1 MKNYY
6 ISEGVKAL
14 FSIYFKDQTEENFI
28 KALNEFAKESQ
39 INSQEIKDK
48 SFREFKEAIS
58 KLPTI
63 DLLNT
68 RFDKLEYSIGA
79 KLDKLEYSI
88 GAKLDKLEYSIG
100 AKLDKLEYSIGAKL
114 DKLEYSIGA
123 KLDKL
128 EYSIGAKLDKLEYSI
143 GAKLDKP
150 EYSIGAKLDKPED
163 SVCAKLYKLENKLDS
178 FKREVRTY
186 VIILAAL
193 MFILQPTIFDLI
205 LSIFKSFLRQ

>member
-68 RFDKLEYSIGA
+68 RFDKLENSVDKLEYSVGA
-79 KLDKLEYSI
+79 KLDKLEYS
-88 GAKLDKLEYSIG
+88 
-100 AKLDKLEYSIGAKL
+100 
-114 DKLEYSIGA
+114 
-123 KLDKL
+123 
-128 EYSIGAKLDKLEYSI
+128 
-143 GAKLDKP
+143 
-150 EYSIGAKLDKPED
+150 
-163 SVCAKLYKLENKLDS
+163 VCAKLNKLENKLDS

>member
-14 FSIYFKDQTEENFI
+14 FSVYFKDQTEENFI
-28 KALNEFAKESQ
+28 KALNEFTKESQ

-79 KLDKLEYSI
+79 KLDKLEN
-88 GAKLDKLEYSIG
+88 
-100 AKLDKLEYSIGAKL
+100 
-114 DKLEYSIGA
+114 
-123 KLDKL
+123 
-128 EYSIGAKLDKLEYSI
+128 
-143 GAKLDKP
+143 
-150 EYSIGAKLDKPED
+150 
-163 SVCAKLYKLENKLDS
+163 SVDKLENKLDS

-186 VIILAAL
+186 VIILATL

>member
-14 FSIYFKDQTEENFI
+14 FSVYFKDQTEENFI

-68 RFDKLEYSIGA
+68 RFDKLENSVDKLEYSVGA
-79 KLDKLEYSI
+79 KLDKLEDSV
-88 GAKLDKLEYSIG
+88 DKL
-100 AKLDKLEYSIGAKL
+100 
-114 DKLEYSIGA
+114 
-123 KLDKL
+123 
-128 EYSIGAKLDKLEYSI
+128 
-143 GAKLDKP
+143 

-163 SVCAKLYKLENKLDS
+163 SVCAKLDKLENKLDS

>member
-6 ISEGVKAL
+6 LSEGVKAL
-14 FSIYFKDQTEENFI
+14 FSVYFKDQTEENFI

-63 DLLNT
+63 DLLNA
-68 RFDKLEYSIGA
+68 RFDNLEYSVGA
-79 KLDKLEYSI
+79 KLD
-88 GAKLDKLEYSIG
+88 
-100 AKLDKLEYSIGAKL
+100 
-114 DKLEYSIGA
+114 
-123 KLDKL
+123 
-128 EYSIGAKLDKLEYSI
+128 
-143 GAKLDKP
+143 
-150 EYSIGAKLDKPED
+150 
-163 SVCAKLYKLENKLDS
+163 KLENKLDS

-193 MFILQPTIFDLI
+193 IFILQPTIFDLI

>member
-1 MKNYY
+1 
-6 ISEGVKAL
+6 
-14 FSIYFKDQTEENFI
+14 
-28 KALNEFAKESQ
+28 EFAKESQ

-68 RFDKLEYSIGA
+68 RFDKLEYSVC
-79 KLDKLEYSI
+79 
-88 GAKLDKLEYSIG
+88 
-100 AKLDKLEYSIGAKL
+100 
-114 DKLEYSIGA
+114 
-123 KLDKL
+123 
-128 EYSIGAKLDKLEYSI
+128 
-143 GAKLDKP
+143 
-150 EYSIGAKLDKPED
+150 AKLDKPED
-163 SVCAKLYKLENKLDS
+163 SVCAKLDKLENKLDS

>member
-1 MKNYY
+1 KNYY

-63 DLLNT
+63 DLLNAKIDKVDT
-68 RFDKLEYSIGA
+68 RIDK
-79 KLDKLEYSI
+79 
-88 GAKLDKLEYSIG
+88 
-100 AKLDKLEYSIGAKL
+100 
-114 DKLEYSIGA
+114 
-123 KLDKL
+123 
-128 EYSIGAKLDKLEYSI
+128 
-143 GAKLDKP
+143 
-150 EYSIGAKLDKPED
+150 
-163 SVCAKLYKLENKLDS
+163 VENKLDS
-178 FKREVRTY
+178 FKTEVKTY

>member
-63 DLLNT
+63 DLLNA
-68 RFDKLEYSIGA
+68 RFDKLE
-79 KLDKLEYSI
+79 D
-88 GAKLDKLEYSIG
+88 
-100 AKLDKLEYSIGAKL
+100 
-114 DKLEYSIGA
+114 
-123 KLDKL
+123 
-128 EYSIGAKLDKLEYSI
+128 
-143 GAKLDKP
+143 
-150 EYSIGAKLDKPED
+150 SIGAKLDKPED
-163 SVCAKLYKLENKLDS
+163 SVCAKLDKLENKLDS

>member
-1 MKNYY
+1 
-6 ISEGVKAL
+6 
-14 FSIYFKDQTEENFI
+14 IYFKDQTEENFI
-28 KALNEFAKESQ
+28 KALNEFTKESQ

-68 RFDKLEYSIGA
+68 RFDKLEYSIGT
-79 KLDKLEYSI
+79 
-88 GAKLDKLEYSIG
+88 
-100 AKLDKLEYSIGAKL
+100 
-114 DKLEYSIGA
+114 
-123 KLDKL
+123 
-128 EYSIGAKLDKLEYSI
+128 
-143 GAKLDKP
+143 
-150 EYSIGAKLDKPED
+150 KLDKPED
-163 SVCAKLYKLENKLDS
+163 SVCAKLDKLENKLDS

>member
-1 MKNYY
+1 
-6 ISEGVKAL
+6 
-14 FSIYFKDQTEENFI
+14 
-28 KALNEFAKESQ
+28 
-39 INSQEIKDK
+39 SQEIKDK

-68 RFDKLEYSIGA
+68 RFDKLEYSVGA
-79 KLDKLEYSI
+79 KLDKLE
-88 GAKLDKLEYSIG
+88 
-100 AKLDKLEYSIGAKL
+100 
-114 DKLEYSIGA
+114 
-123 KLDKL
+123 
-128 EYSIGAKLDKLEYSI
+128 
-143 GAKLDKP
+143 
-150 EYSIGAKLDKPED
+150 D
-163 SVCAKLYKLENKLDS
+163 SVCAKLDKLENKLDS

>member
-1 MKNYY
+1 
-6 ISEGVKAL
+6 
-14 FSIYFKDQTEENFI
+14 NFI

-68 RFDKLEYSIGA
+68 RFDKPEDSVCA

-100 AKLDKLEYSIGAKL
+100 AKLD
-114 DKLEYSIGA
+114 
-123 KLDKL
+123 
-128 EYSIGAKLDKLEYSI
+128 
-143 GAKLDKP
+143 
-150 EYSIGAKLDKPED
+150 
-163 SVCAKLYKLENKLDS
+163 KLENKLDS

>member
-1 MKNYY
+1 
-6 ISEGVKAL
+6 
-14 FSIYFKDQTEENFI
+14 
-28 KALNEFAKESQ
+28 
-39 INSQEIKDK
+39 EIKDK

-68 RFDKLEYSIGA
+68 RFDKLEYSVCA
-79 KLDKLEYSI
+79 KLDKLEYS
-88 GAKLDKLEYSIG
+88 
-100 AKLDKLEYSIGAKL
+100 
-114 DKLEYSIGA
+114 
-123 KLDKL
+123 
-128 EYSIGAKLDKLEYSI
+128 
-143 GAKLDKP
+143 
-150 EYSIGAKLDKPED
+150 
-163 SVCAKLYKLENKLDS
+163 VCAKLDKLENKLDS

>member
-79 KLDKLEYSI
+79 KLDKLE
-88 GAKLDKLEYSIG
+88 
-100 AKLDKLEYSIGAKL
+100 
-114 DKLEYSIGA
+114 
-123 KLDKL
+123 
-128 EYSIGAKLDKLEYSI
+128 
-143 GAKLDKP
+143 
-150 EYSIGAKLDKPED
+150 
-163 SVCAKLYKLENKLDS
+163 NKLDS

>member
-1 MKNYY
+1 YY

-68 RFDKLEYSIGA
+68 RFDKLEYSVCA
-79 KLDKLEYSI
+79 KLDKLEYSVC
-88 GAKLDKLEYSIG
+88 
-100 AKLDKLEYSIGAKL
+100 
-114 DKLEYSIGA
+114 
-123 KLDKL
+123 
-128 EYSIGAKLDKLEYSI
+128 
-143 GAKLDKP
+143 AKLDKP
-150 EYSIGAKLDKPED
+150 
-163 SVCAKLYKLENKLDS
+163 ENKLDS

>member
-6 ISEGVKAL
+6 LSEGVKAL
-14 FSIYFKDQTEENFI
+14 FSVYFKDQTEENFI

-63 DLLNT
+63 DLLNA
-68 RFDKLEYSIGA
+68 RFDNLEYSVGA
-79 KLDKLEYSI
+79 KLD
-88 GAKLDKLEYSIG
+88 
-100 AKLDKLEYSIGAKL
+100 
-114 DKLEYSIGA
+114 
-123 KLDKL
+123 
-128 EYSIGAKLDKLEYSI
+128 
-143 GAKLDKP
+143 
-150 EYSIGAKLDKPED
+150 
-163 SVCAKLYKLENKLDS
+163 KLENKLDS

-193 MFILQPTIFDLI
+193 IFILQLTIFDLI

>member
-1 MKNYY
+1 YY

-14 FSIYFKDQTEENFI
+14 LSIYFKDQTEENFI
-28 KALNEFAKESQ
+28 KALNEFTKESQ

-68 RFDKLEYSIGA
+68 RFDKLEDSVDKLENSVGA
-79 KLDKLEYSI
+79 KLD
-88 GAKLDKLEYSIG
+88 
-100 AKLDKLEYSIGAKL
+100 
-114 DKLEYSIGA
+114 
-123 KLDKL
+123 
-128 EYSIGAKLDKLEYSI
+128 
-143 GAKLDKP
+143 
-150 EYSIGAKLDKPED
+150 
-163 SVCAKLYKLENKLDS
+163 KLENKLDS

>member
-1 MKNYY
+1 
-6 ISEGVKAL
+6 EGVKAL

-68 RFDKLEYSIGA
+68 RFDKLEYSVCA
-79 KLDKLEYSI
+79 KLDKLEYSVC
-88 GAKLDKLEYSIG
+88 
-100 AKLDKLEYSIGAKL
+100 
-114 DKLEYSIGA
+114 
-123 KLDKL
+123 
-128 EYSIGAKLDKLEYSI
+128 
-143 GAKLDKP
+143 
-150 EYSIGAKLDKPED
+150 AKLDKPED
-163 SVCAKLYKLENKLDS
+163 SVCAKLDKLENKLDS

>member
-6 ISEGVKAL
+6 LSEGVKAL
-14 FSIYFKDQTEENFI
+14 FSVYFKDQTEENFI
-28 KALNEFAKESQ
+28 KALNEFAKEIQ

-63 DLLNT
+63 DLLNA
-68 RFDKLEYSIGA
+68 RFDKLEYSVGA
-79 KLDKLEYSI
+79 KLD
-88 GAKLDKLEYSIG
+88 
-100 AKLDKLEYSIGAKL
+100 
-114 DKLEYSIGA
+114 
-123 KLDKL
+123 
-128 EYSIGAKLDKLEYSI
+128 
-143 GAKLDKP
+143 
-150 EYSIGAKLDKPED
+150 
-163 SVCAKLYKLENKLDS
+163 KLENKLDS

>member
-68 RFDKLEYSIGA
+68 RFDKLENSV
-79 KLDKLEYSI
+79 DKLEYSI
-88 GAKLDKLEYSIG
+88 GAKLDKLEN
-100 AKLDKLEYSIGAKL
+100 
-114 DKLEYSIGA
+114 
-123 KLDKL
+123 
-128 EYSIGAKLDKLEYSI
+128 
-143 GAKLDKP
+143 
-150 EYSIGAKLDKPED
+150 SIGAKLDKPED
-163 SVCAKLYKLENKLDS
+163 SVCAKLNKLENSIGAKLDKPEDSVCAKLNKLENKLDS

>member
-1 MKNYY
+1 NYY

-63 DLLNT
+63 DLLNA
-68 RFDKLEYSIGA
+68 RFDKLEYSVGA
-79 KLDKLEYSI
+79 KLD
-88 GAKLDKLEYSIG
+88 
-100 AKLDKLEYSIGAKL
+100 
-114 DKLEYSIGA
+114 
-123 KLDKL
+123 
-128 EYSIGAKLDKLEYSI
+128 
-143 GAKLDKP
+143 
-150 EYSIGAKLDKPED
+150 
-163 SVCAKLYKLENKLDS
+163 KLENKLDS

>member
-68 RFDKLEYSIGA
+68 RFDKLENSVDKLEYSVGA
-79 KLDKLEYSI
+79 KLDKLEDSV
-88 GAKLDKLEYSIG
+88 DKL
-100 AKLDKLEYSIGAKL
+100 
-114 DKLEYSIGA
+114 
-123 KLDKL
+123 
-128 EYSIGAKLDKLEYSI
+128 
-143 GAKLDKP
+143 

-163 SVCAKLYKLENKLDS
+163 SVCAKLNKLENKLDS

-186 VIILAAL
+186 VIILA
-193 MFILQPTIFDLI
+193 
-205 LSIFKSFLRQ
+205 

>member
-1 MKNYY
+1 
-6 ISEGVKAL
+6 GVKAL

-68 RFDKLEYSIGA
+68 RFDKLEYSVCA
-79 KLDKLEYSI
+79 KLDKLEYSVC
-88 GAKLDKLEYSIG
+88 AKLDKLEDSVC
-100 AKLDKLEYSIGAKL
+100 
-114 DKLEYSIGA
+114 
-123 KLDKL
+123 
-128 EYSIGAKLDKLEYSI
+128 
-143 GAKLDKP
+143 
-150 EYSIGAKLDKPED
+150 AKLDKPED
-163 SVCAKLYKLENKLDS
+163 SVCAKLDKLEDSVCAKLDKLENKLDS

>member
-1 MKNYY
+1 
-6 ISEGVKAL
+6 
-14 FSIYFKDQTEENFI
+14 
-28 KALNEFAKESQ
+28 
-39 INSQEIKDK
+39 
-48 SFREFKEAIS
+48 FREFKEAIS

-68 RFDKLEYSIGA
+68 RFDKLEDSVGA

-88 GAKLDKLEYSIG
+88 GAKLD
-100 AKLDKLEYSIGAKL
+100 
-114 DKLEYSIGA
+114 
-123 KLDKL
+123 
-128 EYSIGAKLDKLEYSI
+128 
-143 GAKLDKP
+143 
-150 EYSIGAKLDKPED
+150 
-163 SVCAKLYKLENKLDS
+163 KLENKLDS

>member
-1 MKNYY
+1 
-6 ISEGVKAL
+6 SEGVKAL

-68 RFDKLEYSIGA
+68 RFDKLEYSVCA
-79 KLDKLEYSI
+79 KLDKLEYSVC
-88 GAKLDKLEYSIG
+88 
-100 AKLDKLEYSIGAKL
+100 
-114 DKLEYSIGA
+114 
-123 KLDKL
+123 
-128 EYSIGAKLDKLEYSI
+128 
-143 GAKLDKP
+143 
-150 EYSIGAKLDKPED
+150 AKLDKPED
-163 SVCAKLYKLENKLDS
+163 SVCAKLDKPEDSVCAKLDKPEDSVCAKLDKLENKLDS

>member
-1 MKNYY
+1 
-6 ISEGVKAL
+6 
-14 FSIYFKDQTEENFI
+14 
-28 KALNEFAKESQ
+28 
-39 INSQEIKDK
+39 DK

-68 RFDKLEYSIGA
+68 RFDKLEYSVCA
-79 KLDKLEYSI
+79 KLDKLEYS
-88 GAKLDKLEYSIG
+88 
-100 AKLDKLEYSIGAKL
+100 
-114 DKLEYSIGA
+114 
-123 KLDKL
+123 
-128 EYSIGAKLDKLEYSI
+128 
-143 GAKLDKP
+143 
-150 EYSIGAKLDKPED
+150 
-163 SVCAKLYKLENKLDS
+163 VCAKLDKLENKLDS

>member
-1 MKNYY
+1 M
-6 ISEGVKAL
+6 SEGVKAL
-14 FSIYFKDQTEENFI
+14 FSVYFKDQTEENFI
-28 KALNEFAKESQ
+28 KALNEIAKESQ

-68 RFDKLEYSIGA
+68 RFDKLE
-79 KLDKLEYSI
+79 D
-88 GAKLDKLEYSIG
+88 
-100 AKLDKLEYSIGAKL
+100 
-114 DKLEYSIGA
+114 
-123 KLDKL
+123 
-128 EYSIGAKLDKLEYSI
+128 
-143 GAKLDKP
+143 
-150 EYSIGAKLDKPED
+150 SIGAKLDKPED
-163 SVCAKLYKLENKLDS
+163 SVCAKLDKLEDSVCAKLDKLENKLDS

>member
-1 MKNYY
+1 NYY

-14 FSIYFKDQTEENFI
+14 FSVYFKDQTEENFI

-68 RFDKLEYSIGA
+68 RFDKPEDSVCA

-100 AKLDKLEYSIGAKL
+100 AKLD
-114 DKLEYSIGA
+114 
-123 KLDKL
+123 
-128 EYSIGAKLDKLEYSI
+128 
-143 GAKLDKP
+143 
-150 EYSIGAKLDKPED
+150 
-163 SVCAKLYKLENKLDS
+163 KLENKLDS

>member
-68 RFDKLEYSIGA
+68 RFDKLEYSVCA
-79 KLDKLEYSI
+79 KLDKLEYSVCAKLDKPEYSVC
-88 GAKLDKLEYSIG
+88 AKLDKLEYSVC
-100 AKLDKLEYSIGAKL
+100 
-114 DKLEYSIGA
+114 
-123 KLDKL
+123 
-128 EYSIGAKLDKLEYSI
+128 
-143 GAKLDKP
+143 
-150 EYSIGAKLDKPED
+150 AKLDKPED
-163 SVCAKLYKLENKLDS
+163 SVCAKLDKLENKLDS

>member
-1 MKNYY
+1 
-6 ISEGVKAL
+6 
-14 FSIYFKDQTEENFI
+14 FSVYFKDQTEENFI

-68 RFDKLEYSIGA
+68 RFDKPEDSVCA

-100 AKLDKLEYSIGAKL
+100 AKLD
-114 DKLEYSIGA
+114 
-123 KLDKL
+123 
-128 EYSIGAKLDKLEYSI
+128 
-143 GAKLDKP
+143 
-150 EYSIGAKLDKPED
+150 
-163 SVCAKLYKLENKLDS
+163 KLENKLDS

>member
-88 GAKLDKLEYSIG
+88 GAKLDK
-100 AKLDKLEYSIGAKL
+100 
-114 DKLEYSIGA
+114 
-123 KLDKL
+123 
-128 EYSIGAKLDKLEYSI
+128 
-143 GAKLDKP
+143 
-150 EYSIGAKLDKPED
+150 PED

>member
-68 RFDKLEYSIGA
+68 RFDKLEYSVCA
-79 KLDKLEYSI
+79 KLDKLEYS
-88 GAKLDKLEYSIG
+88 
-100 AKLDKLEYSIGAKL
+100 
-114 DKLEYSIGA
+114 
-123 KLDKL
+123 
-128 EYSIGAKLDKLEYSI
+128 
-143 GAKLDKP
+143 
-150 EYSIGAKLDKPED
+150 
-163 SVCAKLYKLENKLDS
+163 VCAKLDKLENKLDS